1 MEAHHSK
8 GKMMVR
14 NDFAVVSA
22 ADGLEIQVVVMM
34 PDSQILGVVQFAH
47 GMAEHK
53 ERYFDFMK
61 YLAAAGFV
69 AVIHDHRGH
78 GTSVRSAEDLG
89 FFNDDTGMAVVED
102 LHQVA
107 VAVQERYSYKP
118 YILFG
123 HSMGSLVARCYAKK
137 YDSYID
143 RLILCGSPARN
154 PLVPA
159 ALCLAR
165 QLERIKGS
173 RHRSG
178 LLKSLVL
185 GPYEKAGEKD
195 LPNSWICRNKEVVEE
210 YNTSE
215 LCGFN
220 FTVNGYI
227 NLFSLLKETYSKK
240 GWALSRPEL
249 PILFLAG
256 SQDPVIG
263 GERGWQ
269 ETKDFMAQVGYTQIQ
284 DRLYEGLLHEILNEE
299 NRSPIFS
306 DILKWMMS

>member
-1 MEAHHSK
+1 
-8 GKMMVR
+8 MMVR
-14 NDFAVVSA
+14 NDFAIVSA
-22 ADGLEIQVVVMM
+22 ADGLEIQVVVMV
-34 PDSQILGVVQFAH
+34 PDSQIRGVVQFAH

-78 GTSVRSAEDLG
+78 GTSVRSIEDLG
-89 FFNDDTGMAVVED
+89 FFNDDTGVAVVED
-102 LHQVA
+102 LHQVLG
-107 VAVQERYSYKP
+107 AVQERYSCKP

-137 YDSYID
+137 YDSHID
-143 RLILCGSPARN
+143 KLILCGPPASH
-154 PLVPA
+154 PLVPV
-159 ALCLAR
+159 ALFLAR
-165 QLERIKGS
+165 QIKGIRGS
-173 RHRSG
+173 RHRSN
-178 LLKSLVL
+178 LLRRLVL
-185 GPYEKAGEKD
+185 GPYERAGEQD
-195 LPNSWICRNKEVVEE
+195 LPNSWICRNQEAVEE
-210 YNTSE
+210 YNKSE

-227 NLFSLLKETYSKK
+227 NLFSLLKESYSKR
-240 GWALSRPEL
+240 GWLLSNPNL

-306 DILKWMMS
+306 DILKWMMSST

>member
-1 MEAHHSK
+1 MERK
-8 GKMMVR
+8 
-14 NDFAVVSA
+14 DFVIESY
-22 ADGLEIQVVVMM
+22 ADGLKISVVVMV
-34 PDSQILGVVQFAH
+34 PDSQIRGVVQFSH

-78 GTSVRSAEDLG
+78 GESLRSPEDLG
-89 FFNDDTGMAVVED
+89 YFYDTTGVAVVED

-107 VAVQERYSYKP
+107 TAVQEMFPQKP

-123 HSMGSLVARCYAKK
+123 HSMGSLIARCYVKK

-143 RLILCGSPARN
+143 KLIISGPPAQN
-154 PLVPA
+154 SLVSV
-159 ALCLAR
+159 ALL
-165 QLERIKGS
+165 LTHLLKKIKGG
-173 RHRSG
+173 HYRSP
-178 LLKSLVL
+178 LLKSLTL
-185 GPYEKAGEKD
+185 GAYESAGERD
-195 LPNSWICRNKEVVEE
+195 VPNSWICCNKEVLEE
-210 YNTSE
+210 YNKSE

-240 GWALSRPEL
+240 NWSLSKPDL

-256 SQDPVIG
+256 SLDPVIG
-263 GERGWQ
+263 GDKGWQ
-269 ETKDFMAQVGYTQIQ
+269 DAKSFMEQVGYTQIQ
-284 DRLYEGLLHEILNEE
+284 EILYEGLRHEVLNEE
-299 NRSPIFS
+299 NRSSIFS
-306 DILKWMMS
+306 DILKWMMR